1 MSYAIAMRWRN
12 GRGSTDAVES
22 SRGVK
27 VSFISRNGVL
37 GGWPN
42 PLPPRRVLGKNANR
56 GLLNSSTLSQTFAFS
71 SSTYFFL
78 PVSRIGKLDPIRSAY
93 YNMQTVSK
101 SRIVVTQLLILKEKY
116 HFVEILFNVKR
127 INQNFLICCML
138 VYTLIK
144 NCSMYSRVTIHTVV
158 FFSNSLCIELIDFPF
173 VSRNGRNLRCS

>member
-1 MSYAIAMRWRN
+1 MQLQCGGGTYA
-12 GRGSTDAVES
+12 GGSTDAVES

-71 SSTYFFL
+71 SSTYFFP

-101 SRIVVTQLLILKEKY
+101 SRIVVTQLL
-116 HFVEILFNVKR
+116 
-127 INQNFLICCML
+127 
-138 VYTLIK
+138 
-144 NCSMYSRVTIHTVV
+144 
-158 FFSNSLCIELIDFPF
+158 
-173 VSRNGRNLRCS
+173 

>member
-1 MSYAIAMRWRN
+1 MRWRN

-71 SSTYFFL
+71 SSTYFFP
-78 PVSRIGKLDPIRSAY
+78 PVSRIGKLDPIRSDY

-116 HFVEILFNVKR
+116 HFVKILMSNVKR
-127 INQNFLICCML
+127 INQNFLICYIL
-138 VYTLIK
+138 SIK
-144 NCSMYSRVTIHTVV
+144 SCSALSRVTIHIIV
-158 FFSNSLCIELIDFPF
+158 FFRIVYASS
-173 VSRNGRNLRCS
+173 S

>member
-71 SSTYFFL
+71 SSTYFFP
-78 PVSRIGKLDPIRSAY
+78 PVSRIGKLDPIRSDY

-158 FFSNSLCIELIDFPF
+158 FFRIVYASSL
-173 VSRNGRNLRCS
+173 

>member
-1 MSYAIAMRWRN
+1 MDRQTRWNRVE
-12 GRGSTDAVES
+12 GSRLALFRGTAFLVAGQTHFRHVAS
-22 SRGVK
+22 SA
-27 VSFISRNGVL
+27 S
-37 GGWPN
+37 
-42 PLPPRRVLGKNANR
+42 GKNANR

-71 SSTYFFL
+71 SSTYFFP

-127 INQNFLICCML
+127 INQNFLIYCML

-173 VSRNGRNLRCS
+173 VSRNGRNFRCN

>member
-1 MSYAIAMRWRN
+1 MQLQCGGGTYA
-12 GRGSTDAVES
+12 GGSTDAVES

-71 SSTYFFL
+71 SSTYFFP
-78 PVSRIGKLDPIRSAY
+78 PVSRIGKLDPIRSDY

-116 HFVEILFNVKR
+116 HFVKILMSNVKR
-127 INQNFLICCML
+127 INQNFLICYIL
-138 VYTLIK
+138 SIK
-144 NCSMYSRVTIHTVV
+144 SCSALSRVTIHIIV
-158 FFSNSLCIELIDFPF
+158 FFRIVYASS
-173 VSRNGRNLRCS
+173 S